1 MTYITIDFSLNSP
14 GICIFKDKYHFISY
28 LKPKSGTKKEQRIQ
42 EDMAL
47 LSDVVLKEQ
56 PDFTNVGAYSSVE
69 LGKINRYITS
79 ANDIIDI
86 IKEFTKG
93 ETQFVF
99 AFEGTSF
106 GSKQGTNNIIDM
118 AAGAAILKLKIL
130 EEFNPITIESR
141 SALVP
146 IRLKVRLSK
155 GIKNLVYAKST
166 NIEMCVGNIPDILA
180 KPAIVLIAASVA
192 PVSEEVEAEEVLTP
206 KIFWDAAPNII
217 YICFS
222 DNIIV

>member
-130 EEFNPITIESR
+130 EEFNPITIE
-141 SALVP
+141 
-146 IRLKVRLSK
+146 
-155 GIKNLVYAKST
+155 T
-166 NIEMCVGNIPDILA
+166 
-180 KPAIVLIAASVA
+180 VA
-192 PVSEEVEAEEVLTP
+192 PSTIKKHAGKGNMNKSQLWKVFIEGGQGTDEIVRVSDFLPFCVNEIGETTKIP
-206 KIFWDAAPNII
+206 KPFDDLVDAYFLNSYVQTLDHI
-217 YICFS
+217 
-222 DNIIV
+222 

>member
-1 MTYITIDFSLNSP
+1 MTYVTIDFSLNSP

-42 EDMAL
+42 EDIAL

-130 EEFNPITIESR
+130 EEFNPITIE
-141 SALVP
+141 
-146 IRLKVRLSK
+146 
-155 GIKNLVYAKST
+155 T
-166 NIEMCVGNIPDILA
+166 
-180 KPAIVLIAASVA
+180 VA
-192 PVSEEVEAEEVLTP
+192 PSTIKKHAGKGNMNKSQLWKVFIEGGTGTDEIVRASDFLLFCVNEIGETLKIP
-206 KIFWDAAPNII
+206 KPFDDLVDAYFLNSYVQTLDHI
-217 YICFS
+217 
-222 DNIIV
+222 